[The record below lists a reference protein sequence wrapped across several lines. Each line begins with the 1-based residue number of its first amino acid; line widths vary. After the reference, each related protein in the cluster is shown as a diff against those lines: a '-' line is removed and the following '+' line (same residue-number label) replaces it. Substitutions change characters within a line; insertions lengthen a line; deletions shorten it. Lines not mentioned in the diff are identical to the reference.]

1 MKILD
6 IDQNKKIIISP
17 EALGLAFFKV
27 LWSRDKTKEKENAYK
42 DIQYVYY
49 FSDFN
54 SPFFNNPPD
63 QRDGLIK
70 KYIFGDDDYKAD
82 DEVLLAIKS
91 YEEITKTPA
100 MEMLDAV
107 TIVID
112 KMKDYFKA
120 VDLSS
125 GENEINKVQAAVI
138 NMPKMIAAVNEAK
151 EACRKESLGSTK
163 IRGGATKGLF
173 EDKG

>member
-6 IDQNKKIIISP
+6 LDSNHKLIISP
-17 EALGLAFFKV
+17 EALGLTFFKV
-27 LWSRDKTKEKENAYK
+27 LWSRDKTKEKSKAYK

-54 SPFFNNPPD
+54 SPFYSNPPD

-70 KYIFGDDDYKAD
+70 QYIFEDNAYTVDK
-82 DEVLLAIKS
+82 EVTEAIKA
-91 YEEITKTPA
+91 YEALTKTPA

-112 KMKDYFKA
+112 KMKDYFKG
-120 VDLSS
+120 VNLTTGDD
-125 GENEINKVQAAVI
+125 EIDKVQRAII

-163 IRGGATKGLF
+163 VRGGANVGMF
-173 EDKG
+173 EDK

>member
-6 IDQNKKIIISP
+6 IDDNQKIIISP

-27 LWSRDKTKEKENAYK
+27 LWSRDKTKEKSKAYR

-49 FSDFN
+49 YSDFN

-70 KYIFGDDDYKAD
+70 QYIFEDDAYTVDK
-82 DEVLLAIKS
+82 EVTEAIKA
-91 YEEITKTPA
+91 YEALTKTPA

-112 KMKDYFKA
+112 KMKDYFKG
-120 VDLSS
+120 VNLKD
-125 GENEINKVQAAVI
+125 GEDEIDKVQRAII

-163 IRGGATKGLF
+163 VRGGAHVGMF
-173 EDKG
+173 EDK